1 MSVLLDNRLGSSVLT
16 IRCILDRIRDDCV
29 KPPVDA
35 NHIKE
40 IRVEELA
47 KAGFLSLIFRVW
59 LTLNDGTE
67 LKFIVKTPT
76 SSKCEAEVKYDKEGL
91 ELFREFLQCMHDTE
105 ARFYEEVAPK
115 LQGVPVAD
123 AYAYRKCG
131 SPKMLSKGLLVLEDV
146 GDSAGMH
153 DMGNGLTDGQ
163 VTSAVRVIAKYHAF
177 TVTLP
182 AHYVESFKPGYSRQF
197 EDHRLHISDR
207 LIAMS
212 PEYFAK
218 HEPALRTFIEQ
229 KGDLNLE
236 AYKTFGIPPVLSH
249 GDFWANNLLFK
260 KTPEEVV
267 GDEVHCIVD
276 WQATYPGTGVDDLAR
291 LFTSSVN
298 ADERQKHTRKWLTSY
313 SEALDKAYQELGVP
327 NPYTLE
333 LVNELYRFH
342 YSYELIFTMFLLC
355 NMYPGVQDPLA
366 KKNLLDRCIYG
377 FEEVRKAYEQ

>member
-1 MSVLLDNRLGSSVLT
+1 MKTGS
-16 IRCILDRIRDDCV
+16 CV
-29 KPPVDA
+29 
-35 NHIKE
+35 
-40 IRVEELA
+40 
-47 KAGFLSLIFRVW
+47 
-59 LTLNDGTE
+59 
-67 LKFIVKTPT
+67 
-76 SSKCEAEVKYDKEGL
+76 GL

-115 LQGVPVAD
+115 LRGVPVAE

-131 SPKMLSKGLLVLEDV
+131 SPKMLSRGLLVLEDV

-153 DMGNGLTDGQ
+153 DMGEGLSAGQ

-182 AHYVESFKPGYSRQF
+182 AHYVESFKPGYSRCF

-212 PEYFAK
+212 PEHFAK
-218 HEPALRTFIEQ
+218 HEPALRKFIEQ
-229 KGDLNLE
+229 NGVLKLE
-236 AYKTFGIPPVLSH
+236 AYKTFGKLLHLTSAYSTVNLVGIPPVLSH

-260 KTPEEVV
+260 KTSEEVV
-267 GDEVHCIVD
+267 GNEIHCIVD
-276 WQATYPGTGVDDLAR
+276 WQASYPGTGVDDLAR
-291 LFTSSVN
+291 LFISSVN
-298 ADERQKHTRKWLTSY
+298 AEDRRKHTQKWLAEY
-313 SEALDKAYQELGVP
+313 AEALGEAYRELGIP

-342 YSYELIFTMFLLC
+342 YSYELIFTMFLVC

-366 KKNLLDRCIYG
+366 KKNLLDRCVYG
-377 FEEVRKAYEQ
+377 FEEVREEYE